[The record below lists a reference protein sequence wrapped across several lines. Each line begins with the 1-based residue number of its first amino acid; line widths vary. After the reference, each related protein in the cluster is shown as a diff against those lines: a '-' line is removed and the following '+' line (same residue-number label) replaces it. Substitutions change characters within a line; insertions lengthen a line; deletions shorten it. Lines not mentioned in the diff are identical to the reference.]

1 VTMSDFVFLFPG
13 QGSQSVGMGKS
24 LWSAYAS
31 VKELFTEASD
41 MLRIDLAKLCFE
53 GPESTLVQTE
63 NVQPAITLVNLAV
76 LRVLRDEGIEPCAT
90 AGHSLGEYAAL
101 CAAGVLS
108 VADTM
113 RLVAI
118 RGAAMKLAASRA
130 PGGMSA
136 VFGLDAEQLAAICQE
151 AAGSGSVEIAN
162 HNSPKQVVLTG
173 ETTALQRAAE
183 LAKKSGAKLIIPLKV
198 SGPWHSRFMATAAEE
213 MRARLTACSLGAP
226 TIPVVANAM
235 AEVYADDPEQ
245 IREGLVQQLVR
256 PVLWNRSMRLL
267 LDQGHRN
274 FLEVGPGK
282 VLSGLMRD
290 IDREAKV
297 SNVQDVDT
305 LAKLLALR
313 SAPIAS

>member
-1 VTMSDFVFLFPG
+1 MSDFVFLFPG